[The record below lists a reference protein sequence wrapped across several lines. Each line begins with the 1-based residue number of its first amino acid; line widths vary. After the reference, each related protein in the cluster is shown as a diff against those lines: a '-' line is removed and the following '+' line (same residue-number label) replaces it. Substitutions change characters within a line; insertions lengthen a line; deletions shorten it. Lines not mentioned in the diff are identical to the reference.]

1 MGCPGDGKPGQ
12 AENLYVLLRS
22 KREQAA
28 VMWSIKADTPIC
40 NNCFFV
46 YDIYVL
52 NLVLSK
58 TRNLISRFIKMIDSF
73 ANVRIQTIL
82 ISALSLLFWQTLL
95 AEEKPY
101 APETIQDVVIVSAE
115 QTIDMILASPELL
128 VIDSR
133 KKTEYLKG
141 HIEGSINILNTQL
154 EREELERIAP
164 DKTKAILFY
173 CNGVRCLRS
182 TDSIT
187 KARSWG
193 YSNLIWFRGGWK
205 EWTEKRLPVI
215 VDK

>member
-1 MGCPGDGKPGQ
+1 
-12 AENLYVLLRS
+12 
-22 KREQAA
+22 
-28 VMWSIKADTPIC
+28 
-40 NNCFFV
+40 
-46 YDIYVL
+46 
-52 NLVLSK
+52 
-58 TRNLISRFIKMIDSF
+58 MIDSF
-73 ANVRIQTIL
+73 ITVRIKTTL
-82 ISALSLLFWQTLL
+82 ITGVFLLFSTTVL

-101 APETIQDVVIVSAE
+101 APESIQDVVIVSAE
-115 QTIDMILASPELL
+115 QAIEMILSTPELL

-154 EREELERIAP
+154 EREGLERIAP

-182 TDSIT
+182 TDSIN

-193 YSNLIWFRGGWK
+193 YTNLIWFRGGWK
-205 EWTEKRLPVI
+205 EWTDKRLPVV